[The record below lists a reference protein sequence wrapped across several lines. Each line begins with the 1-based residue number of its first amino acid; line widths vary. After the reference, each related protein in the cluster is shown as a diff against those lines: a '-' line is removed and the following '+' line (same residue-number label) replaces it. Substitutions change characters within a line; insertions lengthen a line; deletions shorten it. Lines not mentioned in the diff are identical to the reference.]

1 MKLALSATL
10 LAAASALAAGCATT
24 QPTDAQQA
32 EADGKVRT
40 GSAFE
45 RREPTGRALRTTS
58 GQAYRES
65 DRTSVIP
72 RQDPNTK

>member
-1 MKLALSATL
+1 MKLALSAAL
-10 LAAASALAAGCATT
+10 IAAAAALSTGCATPD
-24 QPTDAQQA
+24 PTDAQKA

-40 GSAFE
+40 GSVFE

-65 DRTSVIP
+65 DRTSVIT

>member
-1 MKLALSATL
+1 MKLALSAAL
-10 LAAASALAAGCATT
+10 IAAAAALATGCATT
-24 QPTDAQQA
+24 DPTDAQKA

-65 DRTSVIP
+65 DRTSVIT

>member
-1 MKLALSATL
+1 MKLALSAAMI
-10 LAAASALAAGCATT
+10 AAAAALASGCATT
-24 QPTDAQQA
+24 DPTDAQQA

-40 GSAFE
+40 GSVFE

-65 DRTSVIP
+65 DRTSVIT

>member
-1 MKLALSATL
+1 MKRALSAAL
-10 LAAASALAAGCATT
+10 IAAAAALSPGCATT
-24 QPTDAQQA
+24 DPTAAQKA

-40 GSAFE
+40 GSVFE

-65 DRTSVIP
+65 DRTSVIT